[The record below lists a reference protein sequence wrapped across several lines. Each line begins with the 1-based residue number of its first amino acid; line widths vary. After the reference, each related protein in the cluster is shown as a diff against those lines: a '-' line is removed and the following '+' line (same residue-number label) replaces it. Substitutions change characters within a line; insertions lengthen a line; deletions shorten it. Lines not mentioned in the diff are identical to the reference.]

1 MKSLIIIWALL
12 FSSFVSAYPLGF
24 KATTLTT
31 KYPALVD
38 FGFLKATN
46 SGSTTTVSSL
56 GAALGDSL
64 VLGGT
69 INANAILD
77 AQSTTKAFM
86 PPRMTTT
93 QKNAISSPTAGM
105 QVFDTTLNS
114 MSYYDGTA
122 WGFGVGNLLLDNL
135 YSAQARTTTGV
146 VSAQNKSFIA
156 SCTAANPSVCTF
168 TSGYFTTTPNC
179 TTGLTEPSTA
189 AFLNITSMSSSSVS
203 VYSYSIAGSPL
214 ANVAFTLSCQKSG
227 VDYTNSSS
235 SVFTGASANYDWTS
249 LTPTMTN
256 LGTSPSITCKQR
268 RVGGDLEMECN
279 GSTGSSVPTAISSI
293 TLPNS
298 LAIDTTKIVN
308 ATSNG
313 SNGQAWGTYNQSG
326 AATNN
331 ISGVMISNTNTSANV
346 LYFGNYPTTASQLI
360 AQNGSAILVSSTP
373 TNIKIKVPISGWSNL
388 SQVVANISGYAQ
400 VPGVAGSANSN
411 VDTFSV
417 SFGTTNVNTVCSS
430 SPCFIDQIGTG
441 VSSINRTSAGTYVL
455 NTVRSY
461 TKLRCTG
468 NAGYLGGGLRGVLT
482 AYVPS
487 SPSSTVNFETV
498 AASTG
503 NNLTDSYGTLN
514 CMGSY

>member
-1 MKSLIIIWALL
+1 MKSLIILYALL
-12 FSSFVSAYPLGF
+12 ISTIAYSYPLGF
-24 KATTLTT
+24 KATSLTT

-38 FGFLKATN
+38 FGFLKATS

-56 GAALGDSL
+56 GAAIGDSL

-93 QKNAISSPTAGM
+93 QKNAIASPAAGM

-122 WGFGVGNLLLDNL
+122 WGFGVGNLLLDNV
-135 YSAQARTTTGV
+135 YSAQVTTTSGALV
-146 VSAQNKSFIA
+146 NLNKAGWISG
-156 SCTAANPSVCTF
+156 CTAANPTVCTLSGF
-168 TSGYFTTTPNC
+168 TVAPNC
-179 TTGLTEPSTA
+179 SATVSTNTNGVA
-189 AFLNITSMSSSSVS
+189 TISSISSTSITIWTVASSSGAAQASDLTQL
-203 VYSYSIAGSPL
+203 I
-214 ANVAFTLSCQKSG
+214 CQKSG
-227 VDYTNSSS
+227 IDYTNSSS
-235 SVFTGASANYDWTS
+235 SVFTGASANTDWAACTFS
-249 LTPTMTN
+249 TLAWQG
-256 LGTSPSITCKQR
+256 LGT
-268 RVGGDLEMECN
+268 V
-279 GSTGSSVPTAISSI
+279 
-293 TLPNS
+293 
-298 LAIDTTKIVN
+298 
-308 ATSNG
+308 
-313 SNGQAWGTYNQSG
+313 
-326 AATNN
+326 
-331 ISGVMISNTNTSANV
+331 TNTSLQCRRSGGMLEMKGTV
-346 LYFGNYPTTASQLI
+346 TLGTTAASLAQFPLPSNYGAITTSSTTANESYGLLLRNVSGAGSQVYNTLSTVGLGYFQ
-360 AQNGSAILVSSTP
+360 AGNANTGNNPSTATNGSGMFSSSDVLQFV
-373 TNIKIKVPISGWSNL
+373 NVRIPISGWSNL

-400 VPGVAGSANSN
+400 VPGVAGSANPN
-411 VDTFSV
+411 VDTFTV
-417 SFGTTNVNTVCSS
+417 SYGTTNTATVCSG

-441 VSSINRTSAGTYVL
+441 VSSITRTSAGTYVL

-468 NAGYLGGGLRGVLT
+468 NAGYLGGGLRGVVT